1 MAAVLGA
8 AVRQRFK
15 IISANITA
23 CTIPGTRALG
33 HDGRPTRG
41 ARSSTQCCRHP
52 DSQGLISHEHCCHQ
66 HAWLS
71 RGGSSA
77 GPERILRTEGGAA
90 RVGKEK
96 RCVVVWQNFLFNCFV
111 GFFCQGRGVCCSH
124 MSLLDAD
131 KGWWDSTRASHGKLL
146 NPCILVYFSSR
157 RWSRASLMLQS
168 QRPLGCPW
176 MSLPVPSAW
185 RVFFREEE
193 RGQWLGRSGAE
204 RGEDLLSGRRHWGG
218 GGEVGG
224 GYSGWWVAEIR
235 GAISGHL
242 WLV

>member
-15 IISANITA
+15 IISANVTA

-96 RCVVVWQNFLFNCFV
+96 RCVVV
-111 GFFCQGRGVCCSH
+111 
-124 MSLLDAD
+124 
-131 KGWWDSTRASHGKLL
+131 
-146 NPCILVYFSSR
+146 
-157 RWSRASLMLQS
+157 
-168 QRPLGCPW
+168 
-176 MSLPVPSAW
+176 
-185 RVFFREEE
+185 
-193 RGQWLGRSGAE
+193 
-204 RGEDLLSGRRHWGG
+204 
-218 GGEVGG
+218 
-224 GYSGWWVAEIR
+224 
-235 GAISGHL
+235 
-242 WLV
+242 